1 MFRIFEQFCF
11 IIKNDKDQNFMALI
25 QNTNASALRDSI
37 QNYLIPGFIII
48 ALLISILLV
57 FQSQD
62 VSEFP
67 IFVTDAFTFTAWVNQ
82 GEDYLKEHYRW
93 ITRLIASY
101 IKVGYFALEDFLLE
115 SSWLFIV
122 ALILI
127 PSLAYGGIK
136 LGALVLFGVMYWGMV
151 GLWESAMETLA
162 LMGLSVVLSVV
173 FGVILGVFCAIS
185 DRFERGMKPVLDTMQ
200 VMPAFVYLIP
210 AMFFFGIGGAPAILA
225 TMIYSMPPI
234 IRLTSLGIRQVPNE
248 TIESATA
255 FGSSKSQIL
264 FKVQIPLALPSIMMG
279 VNQTIMMALALVV
292 LATFI
297 GAQGLGSEIWVAIR
311 KLDVGAALEGGICVL
326 LMAIMFDRFS
336 KAISSESIT
345 LPSDSQKFYIL
356 PQTWDIY
363 PWARIVEKP
372 LEYIHFGVTF
382 ILLGVTKIFSSIIFY
397 IISLVNRNFG
407 DVISS
412 LINAHYVLFSG
423 ILILYGIYFYDS
435 NILTIGTF
443 PENWNLS
450 IREEISA
457 GVKAITVNPTFIA
470 FSKGIR
476 STVVIYLLRPLDM
489 YLTYLPFWYTIGA
502 LVIISWAS
510 VGIRFAITT
519 LLLLLFIGACN
530 IWTEAM
536 ITLSSVLI
544 SVLLCF
550 VIGVP
555 IGILA
560 SYSKRFQNFNE
571 VILDAMQTLPYFCYL
586 VPVLMF
592 FGGGAFSALLA
603 TIIYS
608 VPPIIRLTVLGLS
621 QVSVTYSEVSKS
633 FGGSTLQTLSKI
645 KFPLAVPSL
654 VMGFNQTVM
663 MAFAM
668 QIVTPLIGGKGLG
681 LEVFNGLARSDTGRA
696 LAAGVGICL
705 LAMIIDRISLAW
717 TKKQREALGL

>member
-1 MFRIFEQFCF
+1 
-11 IIKNDKDQNFMALI
+11 MALYQDI
-25 QNTNASALRDSI
+25 NKQNLKSAYSD
-37 QNYLIPGFIII
+37 YFIPAIII
-48 ALLISILLV
+48 VGIIISLILV
-57 FQSQD
+57 SFGEEK
-62 VSEFP
+62 SEFP
-67 IFVTDAFTFTAWVNQ
+67 EFITDAFTFTAWVNQ

-101 IKVGYFALEDFLLE
+101 VKAGYFMFEDFLID
-115 SSWLFIV
+115 SPWIFIA
-122 ALILI
+122 ALLII
-127 PSLAYGGIK
+127 PSLAVGGIR
-136 LGALVLFGVMYWGMV
+136 LAIFMLFGTLYWGMV

-162 LMGLSVVLSVV
+162 LMGLSVFLSVAV
-173 FGVILGVFCAIS
+173 GVMLGVFCALS

-234 IRLTSLGIRQVPNE
+234 IRLTNLGIRQVPDQ
-248 TIESATA
+248 TIESATS

-311 KLDVGAALEGGICVL
+311 KLDVGAAMEGGLCVL

-336 KAISSESIT
+336 KAFSKESVT
-345 LPSDSQKFYIL
+345 LPADSQKFYLL
-356 PQTWDIY
+356 PQTFDIY
-363 PWARIVEKP
+363 PAARFFEKP
-372 LEYIHFGVTF
+372 LHYIHFIF
-382 ILLGVTKIFSSIIFY
+382 AFIFSGVVRIFSYFLEQALSILNKNLAVSVSQF
-397 IISLVNRNFG
+397 LN
-407 DVISS
+407 
-412 LINAHYVLFSG
+412 LHYFFISG
-423 ILILYGIYFYDS
+423 ILILVGINLYD
-435 NILTIGTF
+435 THVMAIGTF
-443 PENWNLS
+443 PESWNLS
-450 IREEISA
+450 IRDEIAS
-457 GVKAITVNPTFIA
+457 GVKALTVNPTFIGITKA
-470 FSKGIR
+470 IR
-476 STVVIYLLRPLDM
+476 SSVVIYLLRPLDM
-489 YLTYLPFWYTIGA
+489 YLTYLPYWFTIGT
-502 LVIISWAS
+502 LVLISWAS
-510 VGIRFAITT
+510 VGFRFAITT
-519 LLLLLFIGACN
+519 AVLLVFIGACG
-530 IWTEAM
+530 IWIEAM

-555 IGILA
+555 IGIIA
-560 SYSKRFQNFNE
+560 SYNPRFKAVNE
-571 VILDAMQTLPYFCYL
+571 VVLDAMQTLPYFCYL
-586 VPVLMF
+586 IPVLMF

-608 VPPIIRLTVLGLS
+608 IPPIIRLTVLGLS
-621 QVSVTYSEVSKS
+621 QVSVTYSEVSTS
-633 FGGSTLQTLSKI
+633 FGGSLIQTLRKI

-681 LEVFNGLARSDTGRA
+681 LEVFSGLARSDTGRS

-717 TKKQREALGL
+717 TKKQRDALGI

>member
-1 MFRIFEQFCF
+1 MAFLQETKSSVSEIETKKLVISGLIF
-11 IIKNDKDQNFMALI
+11 
-25 QNTNASALRDSI
+25 
-37 QNYLIPGFIII
+37 I
-48 ALLISILLV
+48 ALLFSFWLIY
-57 FQSQD
+57 QNED

-67 IFVTDAFTFTAWVNQ
+67 VFITDSFTFTAWVNQ

-101 IKVGYFALEDFLLE
+101 VKDGYFMLEDFLLE
-115 SSWLFIV
+115 SSWVFVV
-122 ALILI
+122 ALLLI

-136 LGALVLFGVMYWGMV
+136 LGSLILFGFMYWGMV

-162 LMGLSVVLSVV
+162 LMGLSVVLSVIV
-173 FGVILGVFCAIS
+173 GVILGILCSLS

-234 IRLTSLGIRQVPNE
+234 IRLTNLGIRQVPDE

-255 FGSSKSQIL
+255 FGSTKSQIL

-297 GAQGLGSEIWVAIR
+297 GAQGLGSEIWIAIR
-311 KLDVGAALEGGICVL
+311 KLDVGAAMEGGLCVL
-326 LMAIMFDRFS
+326 LMAIMFDRFG
-336 KAISSESIT
+336 KAVSREPIT
-345 LPSDSQKFYIL
+345 LPSDSQKFYLL
-356 PQTWDIY
+356 PQTWEIY
-363 PWARIVEKP
+363 PLARMIEKP
-372 LEYIHFGVTF
+372 LEYIHFVFAYVFSTIIK
-382 ILLGVTKIFSSIIFY
+382 ILSSIIGL
-397 IISLVNRNFG
+397 IISIGHKDFANTIKQF
-407 DVISS
+407 
-412 LINAHYVLFSG
+412 INLHYFFFSG
-423 ILILYGIYFYDS
+423 ILILIGISFYDS
-435 NILTIGTF
+435 NIATIGTF
-443 PENWNLS
+443 PEAWNLS
-450 IREEISA
+450 IQEEIGN
-457 GVKAITVNPTFIA
+457 GVKSLTVNPTFISITKA
-470 FSKGIR
+470 IR

-489 YLTYLPFWYTIGA
+489 YLTYLPYWYTMAA

-510 VGIRFAITT
+510 VGVRFAIVTAF
-519 LLLLLFIGACN
+519 LLLFIGACN

-550 VIGVP
+550 AIGVP

-560 SYSKRFQNFNE
+560 SYSKRFQNVNE
-571 VILDAMQTLPYFCYL
+571 VVLDAMQTLPYFCYL
-586 VPVLMF
+586 IPVLMF
-592 FGGGAFSALLA
+592 FGGGSFSALLA

-608 VPPIIRLTVLGLS
+608 IPPIIRLTVLGLS
-621 QVSVTYSEVSKS
+621 QVSSTYSEVSTS
-633 FGGSTLQTLSKI
+633 FGGSTLQTLNKV
-645 KFPLAVPSL
+645 KFPLAIPSL

-681 LEVFNGLARSDTGRA
+681 LEVFNGLARSDTGRS
-696 LAAGVGICL
+696 LAAGIGICL

-717 TKKQREALGL
+717 TKKQREALGLS

>member
-1 MFRIFEQFCF
+1 MAFLQETNSSVSQIN
-11 IIKNDKDQNFMALI
+11 IKRLI
-25 QNTNASALRDSI
+25 VQGLV
-37 QNYLIPGFIII
+37 FI
-48 ALLISILLV
+48 ALLFSFWLV
-57 FQSQD
+57 FQRED

-67 IFVTDAFTFTAWVNQ
+67 VFITDSFTFTAWVNQ

-101 IKVGYFALEDFLLE
+101 VKAGYFMLEDFLLE
-115 SSWLFIV
+115 APWIFVVGL
-122 ALILI
+122 LLI

-136 LGALVLFGVMYWGMV
+136 LGLLILFGFMYWGMV

-162 LMGLSVVLSVV
+162 LMGLSVVLSVIV
-173 FGVILGVFCAIS
+173 GVMLGILCALS
-185 DRFERGMKPVLDTMQ
+185 DRFEKGMKPVLDTMQ

-234 IRLTSLGIRQVPNE
+234 IRLTNLGIRQVPNE

-255 FGSSKSQIL
+255 FGSTKSQIL

-297 GAQGLGSEIWVAIR
+297 GAQGLGSEIWIAIR
-311 KLDVGAALEGGICVL
+311 KLDVGVAMEGGLCVL
-326 LMAIMFDRFS
+326 LMAIMFDRFG
-336 KAISSESIT
+336 KAVSSEPIT
-345 LPSDSQKFYIL
+345 LPLDSQKFYLL

-363 PWARIVEKP
+363 PLARIIEKP
-372 LEYIHFGVTF
+372 LEYIHFIFGFVF
-382 ILLGVTKIFSSIIFY
+382 SSIIKIFSSIIGM
-397 IISLVNRNFG
+397 ILSLGHKEFANTVKEF
-407 DVISS
+407 
-412 LINAHYVLFSG
+412 INLHYFFFSG
-423 ILILYGIYFYDS
+423 ILILIGISFYDS
-435 NILTIGTF
+435 YIVAIGSF
-443 PENWNLS
+443 PEAWNFS
-450 IREEISA
+450 IEEEIAA
-457 GVKAITVNPTFIA
+457 GVKSLTVNPTFISITKA
-470 FSKGIR
+470 IR
-476 STVVIYLLRPLDM
+476 STVVIYLLKPLDV
-489 YLTYLPFWYTIGA
+489 YLTFLPYWYTMAA
-502 LVIISWAS
+502 LVIISWIS
-510 VGIRFAITT
+510 VGLRFAIIST
-519 LLLLLFIGACN
+519 LLLLFIGACN

-550 VIGVP
+550 IIGVP

-560 SYSKRFQNFNE
+560 SYSKRFQGVNE

-586 VPVLMF
+586 IPVLMF

-608 VPPIIRLTVLGLS
+608 IPPIIRLTVLGLS
-621 QVSVTYSEVSKS
+621 QVSSTYSEVSKS
-633 FGGSTLQTLSKI
+633 FGGTTIQTLNKI
-645 KFPLAVPSL
+645 KFPLAIPSL

-681 LEVFNGLARSDTGRA
+681 LEVFNGLARSDTGRS
-696 LAAGVGICL
+696 LAAGIGICL

-717 TKKQREALGL
+717 TKKQRQALGL

>member
-1 MFRIFEQFCF
+1 
-11 IIKNDKDQNFMALI
+11 MALTQDTSLLSSKSST
-25 QNTNASALRDSI
+25 QNLI
-37 QNYLIPGFIII
+37 IPG
-48 ALLISILLV
+48 LIFAVILASIWLA
-57 FQSQD
+57 FQGED

-67 IFVTDAFTFTAWVNQ
+67 VFITDAFTFTAWVNA
-82 GEDYLKEHYRW
+82 GEDFLKDN
-93 ITRLIASY
+93 
-101 IKVGYFALEDFLLE
+101 IKVYTRMVAGYVKDLYWMLEDFLLD
-115 SSWLFIV
+115 SSWVFIA
-122 ALILI
+122 ALLLI
-127 PSLAYGGIK
+127 PSLAFGGIK
-136 LGALVLFGVMYWGMV
+136 LGFLVLFGTMYWGMV
-151 GLWESAMETLA
+151 GLWDSAMETLA
-162 LMGLSVVLSVV
+162 LMGLSVFLSVAV
-173 FGVILGVFCAIS
+173 GVILGIFCALS
-185 DRFERGMKPVLDTMQ
+185 DRFERNMKPALDIMQ

-234 IRLTSLGIRQVPNE
+234 IRLTNLGIRQVPNE
-248 TIESATA
+248 TVETATA

-297 GAQGLGSEIWVAIR
+297 GAQGLGSDIWVSIK
-311 KLDVGAALEGGICVL
+311 KLEVGAALEGGICVL
-326 LMAIMFDRFS
+326 LMAIMFDRFG
-336 KAISSESIT
+336 KAASRETVT
-345 LPSDSQKFYIL
+345 LPSDSQKFYLL

-363 PWARIVEKP
+363 PIARQVEKP
-372 LEYIHFGVTF
+372 LQLIHFAFAFVFSSVIRIFSF
-382 ILLGVTKIFSSIIFY
+382 ILNSV
-397 IISLVNRNFG
+397 ISLFNKDYGSAIAQF
-407 DVISS
+407 
-412 LINAHYVLFSG
+412 INAHYFFFSG
-423 ILILYGIYFYDS
+423 LLILIGIVYYDA
-435 NILTIGTF
+435 NVAAIGTF
-443 PENWNLS
+443 PEAWNLS

-457 GVKAITVNPTFIA
+457 GVKSLVVNDTFI
-470 FSKGIR
+470 SITKTIR
-476 STVVIYLLRPLDM
+476 STVVIYLLRPFDF
-489 YLTYLPFWYTIGA
+489 YLTYLPYWFTIGA
-502 LVIISWAS
+502 LVLISWKS
-510 VGIRFAITT
+510 VGIRFAIITAI
-519 LLLLLFIGACN
+519 LLAFIGACN

-560 SYSKRFQNFNE
+560 SYSKRFQNINE

-608 VPPIIRLTVLGLS
+608 IPPIIRLTVLGLS
-621 QVSVTYSEVSKS
+621 QVSSTYSEVSKS
-633 FGGSTLQTLSKI
+633 FGGTTIQTLNKI

-696 LAAGVGICL
+696 LAAGIGICL

-717 TKKQREALGL
+717 TKKQRDALGL

>member
-1 MFRIFEQFCF
+1 MAFLQETKSSISE
-11 IIKNDKDQNFMALI
+11 IEIKKLVISGLVF
-25 QNTNASALRDSI
+25 
-37 QNYLIPGFIII
+37 I
-48 ALLISILLV
+48 ALLFSFWLIY
-57 FQSQD
+57 QNED

-67 IFVTDAFTFTAWVNQ
+67 VFITDSFTFTAWVNQ

-101 IKVGYFALEDFLLE
+101 VKDGYFMLEDFLLE
-115 SSWLFIV
+115 SPWVFVV
-122 ALILI
+122 ALLLI

-136 LGALVLFGVMYWGMV
+136 LGSLILFGFMYWGMV

-162 LMGLSVVLSVV
+162 LMGLSVVLSVIV
-173 FGVILGVFCAIS
+173 GVILGILCSLS

-234 IRLTSLGIRQVPNE
+234 IRLTNLGIRQVPDE

-255 FGSSKSQIL
+255 FGSTKSQIL

-297 GAQGLGSEIWVAIR
+297 GAQGLGSEIWIAIR
-311 KLDVGAALEGGICVL
+311 KLDVGAAMEGGLCVL
-326 LMAIMFDRFS
+326 LMAIMFDRFG
-336 KAISSESIT
+336 KAVSREPIT
-345 LPSDSQKFYIL
+345 LPSDSQKFYLL
-356 PQTWDIY
+356 PQTWEIY
-363 PWARIVEKP
+363 PLARMIEKP
-372 LEYIHFGVTF
+372 LEYIHFVFAYVFSTIIN
-382 ILLGVTKIFSSIIFY
+382 ILSSVIGL
-397 IISLVNRNFG
+397 IISIGHKDFANTIKQFIDL
-407 DVISS
+407 
-412 LINAHYVLFSG
+412 HYFFFSG
-423 ILILYGIYFYDS
+423 ILILIGISFYDS
-435 NILTIGTF
+435 NIATIGTF
-443 PENWNLS
+443 PEAWNLS
-450 IREEISA
+450 IQEEIGN
-457 GVKAITVNPTFIA
+457 GVKSLTVNPTFISITKA
-470 FSKGIR
+470 IR

-489 YLTYLPFWYTIGA
+489 YLTYLPYWYTMGA
-502 LVIISWAS
+502 LVILSWAS
-510 VGIRFAITT
+510 VGVRFAIVTT
-519 LLLLLFIGACN
+519 FLLLFIGACN

-550 VIGVP
+550 AIGVP

-560 SYSKRFQNFNE
+560 SYSKRFQNVNE
-571 VILDAMQTLPYFCYL
+571 VVLDAMQTLPYFCYL
-586 VPVLMF
+586 IPVLMF
-592 FGGGAFSALLA
+592 FGGGSFSALLA

-608 VPPIIRLTVLGLS
+608 IPPIIRLTVLGLS
-621 QVSVTYSEVSKS
+621 QVSSTYSEVSTS
-633 FGGSTLQTLSKI
+633 FGGSTLQTLNKV
-645 KFPLAVPSL
+645 KFPLAIPSL

-681 LEVFNGLARSDTGRA
+681 LEVFNGLARSDTGRS
-696 LAAGVGICL
+696 LAAGIGICL

-717 TKKQREALGL
+717 TKKQREALGLS

>member
-1 MFRIFEQFCF
+1 
-11 IIKNDKDQNFMALI
+11 MALYQDI
-25 QNTNASALRDSI
+25 NKQNLKSAYSG
-37 QNYLIPGFIII
+37 YFIPAIII
-48 ALLISILLV
+48 VGIIISLILV
-57 FQSQD
+57 SFGEGK
-62 VSEFP
+62 SEFP
-67 IFVTDAFTFTAWVNQ
+67 EFITDAFTFTAWVNQ

-101 IKVGYFALEDFLLE
+101 VKAGYFMFEDFLID
-115 SSWLFIV
+115 SPWIFIA
-122 ALILI
+122 ALLVI
-127 PSLAYGGIK
+127 PSLAFGGIRLAIFML
-136 LGALVLFGVMYWGMV
+136 LGTLYWGMV

-162 LMGLSVVLSVV
+162 LMGLSVFLSVAV
-173 FGVILGVFCAIS
+173 GVMLGVFCALS

-234 IRLTSLGIRQVPNE
+234 IRLTNLGIRQVPDQ
-248 TIESATA
+248 TIESATS

-311 KLDVGAALEGGICVL
+311 KLDVGAAMEGGLCVL

-336 KAISSESIT
+336 KAFSRESVT
-345 LPSDSQKFYIL
+345 LPADSQKFYLL
-356 PQTWDIY
+356 PQTLDIY
-363 PWARIVEKP
+363 PAARFFEKP
-372 LEYIHFGVTF
+372 LHYIHFIF
-382 ILLGVTKIFSSIIFY
+382 AFIFSGVVRIFSY
-397 IISLVNRNFG
+397 FLEQALSVLNKNLAVSVSQFLN
-407 DVISS
+407 
-412 LINAHYVLFSG
+412 LHYFFISG
-423 ILILYGIYFYDS
+423 ILILVGINLYD
-435 NILTIGTF
+435 THVMAIGTF
-443 PENWNLS
+443 PESWNLS
-450 IREEISA
+450 IRDEIAS
-457 GVKAITVNPTFIA
+457 GVKALTVNPTFIGITKA
-470 FSKGIR
+470 IR
-476 STVVIYLLRPLDM
+476 SSVVIYLLRPLDM
-489 YLTYLPFWYTIGA
+489 YLTYLPYWFTIGT
-502 LVIISWAS
+502 LVLISWAS
-510 VGIRFAITT
+510 VGFRFAITT
-519 LLLLLFIGACN
+519 VVLLIFIGACG
-530 IWTEAM
+530 IWIEAM

-555 IGILA
+555 IGIIA
-560 SYSKRFQNFNE
+560 SYNPRFKAVNE
-571 VILDAMQTLPYFCYL
+571 VVLDAMQTLPYFCYL
-586 VPVLMF
+586 IPVLMF

-608 VPPIIRLTVLGLS
+608 IPPIIRLTVLGLS
-621 QVSVTYSEVSKS
+621 QVSVTYSEVSTS
-633 FGGSTLQTLSKI
+633 FGGSLIQTLRKV

-681 LEVFNGLARSDTGRA
+681 LEVFNGLARSDTGRS
-696 LAAGVGICL
+696 LAAGIGICL

-717 TKKQREALGL
+717 TKKQRDALGI